1 MNVSRQLYVNFV
13 RQIHNF
19 DNIAK
24 LTQSSQVEREIRG
37 SNDATVGL
45 REGQKVALRLESMS
59 RQDESGRMRPR
70 RRARQTRLHVI
81 NS

>member
-45 REGQKVALRLESMS
+45 REG
-59 RQDESGRMRPR
+59 
-70 RRARQTRLHVI
+70 
-81 NS
+81 